1 MLNFYQP
8 SEKFSTDVNS
18 PCLLKTVKTTVDG
31 SIRRKK
37 TEGSSFK
44 SNHLGI
50 SKPNNLFER
59 EDEQTF
65 TYEM

>member
-1 MLNFYQP
+1 MLNFYRNYNHQP

-18 PCLLKTVKTTVDG
+18 PCLLKTVKTTVD
-31 SIRRKK
+31 
-37 TEGSSFK
+37 GSSFK